1 MRGGDGR
8 AGDFWRRGVVA
19 VVFQEGM
26 GYATILSGKIGYPEG
41 RVGVCGENDRVLAG
55 IVGARVWI
63 CG

>member
-1 MRGGDGR
+1 MGGR
-8 AGDFWRRGVVA
+8 AGDFGRRRVVA
-19 VVFQEGM
+19 VVFREGT

-41 RVGVCGENDRVLAG
+41 RVGVCGEIDRVLVG